1 MGKLK
6 ALAFFLVVAATFYVA
21 WNLIPPYFHNSQFQ
35 EDLDDIARRA
45 TYTAVND
52 EDLKQTVVH
61 KAQSMDIVLKQDQVT
76 VTRSG
81 NGIGISVQYR
91 VHVDMIV
98 HPVDLDFT
106 TNSLNKRIY

>member
-6 ALAFFLVVAATFYVA
+6 ALIAILVVVAAFYVA

-35 EDLDDIARRA
+35 EDLDEIARRA
-45 TYTAVND
+45 TYTATSD
-52 EDLKQTVVH
+52 DDLKQLVVH
-61 KAQSMDIVLKQDQVT
+61 KAQSMDIAVKEDQVA
-76 VTRSG
+76 VTRTG
-81 NGIGISVQYR
+81 NGIGVTVHYR

-106 TNSLNKRIY
+106 